1 MSHLY
6 KYARISNRFFC
17 LQQNPIRLAFYL
29 YFLNKSQQL
38 HLGSARYSVF
48 RTIAKLIQYQLRLGE
63 NFRVLELPF
72 YSNLCLRVHRGYKF
86 FNFKR
91 KTVVKSIE
99 AEVSPFYVASEINAV
114 RKASSLDFAP
124 KIRNWNIP
132 DRWYEE
138 DFVNGSLCHLN
149 SGSHT
154 FFTHGIFQRELA
166 DCFEEMIL
174 LQIPVIV
181 DIQEYTNRLAE
192 IIAKRK
198 ASTTLIDKT
207 KLSSLDRFI
216 ELTTKSIY
224 LKKIKIPLVFSHGD
238 FSLVNI
244 LNTKNGKKVID
255 WEGANTRNPLY
266 DLYNF
271 FLTELYYNRAA
282 KSLVTE
288 INGAILNLH
297 ARLKRKVPEISATIM
312 EFSPIYRQLYYLERV
327 CLLFERALNENVIK
341 VIFRSIN
348 VFNSYEKMTAK
359 KHYF

>member
-1 MSHLY
+1 
-6 KYARISNRFFC
+6 
-17 LQQNPIRLAFYL
+17 
-29 YFLNKSQQL
+29 
-38 HLGSARYSVF
+38 
-48 RTIAKLIQYQLRLGE
+48 
-63 NFRVLELPF
+63 
-72 YSNLCLRVHRGYKF
+72 
-86 FNFKR
+86 
-91 KTVVKSIE
+91 
-99 AEVSPFYVASEINAV
+99 
-114 RKASSLDFAP
+114 
-124 KIRNWNIP
+124 
-132 DRWYEE
+132 
-138 DFVNGSLCHLN
+138 
-149 SGSHT
+149 
-154 FFTHGIFQRELA
+154 
-166 DCFEEMIL
+166 
-174 LQIPVIV
+174 
-181 DIQEYTNRLAE
+181 
-192 IIAKRK
+192 
-198 ASTTLIDKT
+198 LIDKT